1 MKLRVNVLAYCL
13 LVLQLL
19 SGFEISA
26 TTFVNTYQG
35 KIVDDIGNPIPFATV
50 VAISPSDSTYVIG
63 TMTDDMGQFAFETDI
78 RPLLLKITY
87 IGFLTKWINP
97 TSNDMGIIC
106 LQPETTKLDEVVVT
120 AKKAKVTR
128 DGLNYSISNLS
139 GTHIGDAG
147 TLYDMLGW
155 TPGIITYDINN
166 IKAGGS
172 TSVGAIYINEQKVTD
187 RNILLSI
194 PSNQVSKIEVI
205 RDLGVRYSAESGAV
219 IKITLKKQLKDYMG
233 VSVTNNLEIRRRV
246 SDDGWVNLSGK
257 YGKFSFSGS
266 LVGQYVNRKA
276 DYNGGTVVFGSDET
290 TAYRDVFD
298 SKYTS
303 VRTGPLWSVGLNYLA
318 KPTLN
323 FIIQY
328 SGSSTNVDFNE
339 MKIHQLLMNGAEST
353 LEENKSIPHRK
364 SSGHNLT
371 SGFTY
376 FSPTGHF
383 FNATLSY
390 SRQNNG
396 ETQFVDIF
404 NTVDNI
410 LKQKNIASN
419 SIYDL
424 LDAEANWRFS
434 HKGSDWGLGYNLS
447 MIHNSYDFINDG
459 VGQST
464 IRNDYTNTLY
474 GSWGRKIKKLK
485 LDVGARMLFN
495 KTELKQEGQSSN
507 KNTSIFR
514 PYVGLRYTI
523 SDNYS
528 IGTYY
533 TMFVGYP
540 TISQLNPA
548 IVYSDTLHYKKG
560 NADLK
565 NIKTHKIAL
574 FANIKDITIGIDYM
588 RINNMIVTGSFPFG
602 ENGAIIDQPINSL
615 YSNNVAVK
623 ASYSTNFGKLRLDP
637 EVEYSYQFT
646 KLPSIN
652 GMFNREFGQHNIFV
666 SCDVSYQFWKTAE
679 AFGRFSYQSPWYDS
693 NMRIGRTLRFDI
705 GMSKIFF
712 DGKLRTAIELTD
724 LFAEGVTPRW
734 SIDFFNVKQWNRN
747 RYDTRGVKL
756 SLRYTF
762 NSISTS
768 FRNAQINKSSDG
780 RVD

>member
-1 MKLRVNVLAYCL
+1 MKRLIIISIAVVYVLI
-13 LVLQLL
+13 
-19 SGFEISA
+19 ISA
-26 TTFVNTYQG
+26 TNIKG
-35 KIVDDIGNPIPFATV
+35 KIETNDGKPISFATITALSSNDSSFV
-50 VAISPSDSTYVIG
+50 YGAMSDEDGYFIIESEDLDIIIKISYIGYQTRYIGATKADLGTIILQPDST
-63 TMTDDMGQFAFETDI
+63 
-78 RPLLLKITY
+78 RL
-87 IGFLTKWINP
+87 N
-97 TSNDMGIIC
+97 
-106 LQPETTKLDEVVVT
+106 EVVVT

-128 DGLNYSISNLS
+128 DGLNYLISNIS

-205 RDLGVRYSAESGAV
+205 RDLGVRYSAETGAV

-276 DYNGGTVVFGSDET
+276 DYNGGTVIFGADET
-290 TAYRDVFD
+290 PAYRDVFD

-339 MKIHQLLMNGAEST
+339 MKIHQLFMNGAEST

-396 ETQFVDIF
+396 ETQFVDII
-404 NTVDNI
+404 NTADNI
-410 LKQKNIASN
+410 PKQKNITSN

-434 HKGSDWGLGYNLS
+434 HKGSDWGFGYNLS
-447 MIHNSYDFINDG
+447 VIHNTYDFINDG
-459 VGQST
+459 IEQST

-474 GSWGRKIKKLK
+474 GSWGSKIKKMK
-485 LDVGARMLFN
+485 IDVGARMLFN
-495 KTELKQEGQSSN
+495 NTELKQEGQSSN

-523 SDNYS
+523 SDCYS

-533 TMFVGYP
+533 TVFVGYP

-560 NADLK
+560 NANLK

-574 FANIKDITIGIDYM
+574 FANIKDITLGVDYN
-588 RINNMIVTGSFPFG
+588 RINNMIVTGSFPLG

-623 ASYSTNFGKLRLDP
+623 ASYSTNVGKLRLDP
-637 EVEYSYQFT
+637 EIEYSYQFT
-646 KLPSIN
+646 KLPNMSGI
-652 GMFNREFGQHNIFV
+652 FNREFGQHNIFV
-666 SCDVSYQFWKTAE
+666 SCDVSYKFWKTAE

-705 GMSKIFF
+705 GISKNFF
-712 DGKLRTAIELTD
+712 EGKLRTAIELTD
-724 LFAEGVTPRW
+724 LFGEGVTPRW

-747 RYDTRGVKL
+747 RYDTRGVKF

-780 RVD
+780 RTD

>member
-1 MKLRVNVLAYCL
+1 MKRFIIISIAVVYVLI
-13 LVLQLL
+13 
-19 SGFEISA
+19 ISA
-26 TTFVNTYQG
+26 TNIKG
-35 KIVDDIGNPIPFATV
+35 KIETNDGDPISFATITALSSADSSFV
-50 VAISPSDSTYVIG
+50 YGAMSDENGCFIIESEDPDIIIRISCIGYQTRYIGVTKADLGTIILHPDST
-63 TMTDDMGQFAFETDI
+63 
-78 RPLLLKITY
+78 RL
-87 IGFLTKWINP
+87 N
-97 TSNDMGIIC
+97 
-106 LQPETTKLDEVVVT
+106 EVVVT

-128 DGLNYSISNLS
+128 DGLNYLISNLS

-266 LVGQYVNRKA
+266 LVWQYVNRKV
-276 DYNGGTVVFGSDET
+276 DYNGGTVVFGADET
-290 TAYRDVFD
+290 PAYKDVFD
-298 SKYTS
+298 SKYTA

-353 LEENKSIPHRK
+353 LKENKSIPHRK

-376 FSPTGHF
+376 FSPSGHF
-383 FNATLSY
+383 FNATVSY

-404 NTVDNI
+404 NIADDI
-410 LKQKNIASN
+410 PKQKNIASN

-434 HKGSDWGLGYNLS
+434 HKGSDWGFGYNLS
-447 MIHNSYDFINDG
+447 MIHNTYDFINDG

-495 KTELKQEGQSSN
+495 KTELKQEGQCSN

-523 SDNYS
+523 RDSYS

-533 TMFVGYP
+533 TMYVGYP

-548 IVYSDTLHYKKG
+548 IVYSDTLHYKQG

-574 FANIKDITIGIDYM
+574 FTNIKDITIGIDYM

-637 EVEYSYQFT
+637 EIEYSYQFT
-646 KLPSIN
+646 KLPNMS

-693 NMRIGRTLRFDI
+693 NMRIGRILRFDI
-705 GMSKIFF
+705 GMSKNFF

-724 LFAEGVTPRW
+724 LFGEGVTPRW
-734 SIDFFNVKQWNRN
+734 DIDFFNVKQWNRN

>member
-1 MKLRVNVLAYCL
+1 MKRFIIISIAVVYVLI
-13 LVLQLL
+13 
-19 SGFEISA
+19 ISA
-26 TTFVNTYQG
+26 TNIKG
-35 KIVDDIGNPIPFATV
+35 KIETIDGDPISFATITALSSADSSYV
-50 VAISPSDSTYVIG
+50 YGAMSDENGCFIIENEDLDIIIRISYIGYQTRYIEATKADLGTIILHPDST
-63 TMTDDMGQFAFETDI
+63 
-78 RPLLLKITY
+78 RL
-87 IGFLTKWINP
+87 N
-97 TSNDMGIIC
+97 
-106 LQPETTKLDEVVVT
+106 EVVVT

-266 LVGQYVNRKA
+266 LVGQ
-276 DYNGGTVVFGSDET
+276 
-290 TAYRDVFD
+290 
-298 SKYTS
+298 TS

-410 LKQKNIASN
+410 PKQKNIASN

-615 YSNNVAVK
+615 YSNNVTVK

-705 GMSKIFF
+705 
-712 DGKLRTAIELTD
+712 
-724 LFAEGVTPRW
+724 P
-734 SIDFFNVKQWNRN
+734 
-747 RYDTRGVKL
+747 
-756 SLRYTF
+756 
-762 NSISTS
+762 
-768 FRNAQINKSSDG
+768 
-780 RVD
+780 